1 MTAGSVG
8 ARMGVRAHA
17 VSREAAA
24 DVLVAAGVELAVG
37 KGVEPGV
44 GIALAVGRD
53 VELDAGEG
61 WAGAAT
67 QPTSRLSA
75 NRLTIQAFE

>member
-8 ARMGVRAHA
+8 ARMGVRAHG

-24 DVLVAAGVELAVG
+24 AVLVAVGVPLAVG

-44 GIALAVGRD
+44 GVALAVGRG
-53 VELDAGEG
+53 VELDAGDG
-61 WAGAAT
+61 WTGVET
-67 QPTSRLSA
+67 QPTSKLSA
-75 NRLTIQAFE
+75 SRLTIQASE

>member
-8 ARMGVRAHA
+8 ARMAAGAHGV
-17 VSREAAA
+17 SSEAAA
-24 DVLVAAGVELAVG
+24 AVLVTAGEELAVG

-61 WAGAAT
+61 WAGAET
-67 QPTSRLSA
+67 QPTSRLSPS
-75 NRLTIQAFE
+75 RLTIQAFE

>member
-8 ARMGVRAHA
+8 TRMAAGAHGV
-17 VSREAAA
+17 SSEAAA

-37 KGVEPGV
+37 KGVGPGV
-44 GIALAVGRD
+44 GVALAVGRD

-61 WAGAAT
+61 WAGAET
-67 QPTSRLSA
+67 QPTSRLSPS
-75 NRLTIQAFE
+75 RLTIQAFE